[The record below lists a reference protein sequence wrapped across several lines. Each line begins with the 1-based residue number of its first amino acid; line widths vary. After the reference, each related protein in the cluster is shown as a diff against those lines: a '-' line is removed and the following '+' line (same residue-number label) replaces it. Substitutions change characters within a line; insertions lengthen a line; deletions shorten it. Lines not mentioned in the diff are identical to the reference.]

1 MSFSSICFQK
11 LARRRARSVGF
22 VERVVVTPLAWHTPE
37 KTDRRVELGRFSRF
51 SKLIPRR
58 RIGLCRFPRFV
69 QLSVEKN
76 VMDPVKVAKLAR
88 RRARSVGFVERVVVT
103 LRAPHL
109 VSGSLLLP
117 PFTQRSAR
125 NSVEKNVNRLPQ
137 LIPRRRIGLCRFPRF
152 VSKSWQDDAHGEL
165 VLSRES

>member
-22 VERVVVTPLAWHTPE
+22 VERVVVTLRAWNTPK

-58 RIGLCRFPRFV
+58 GIRT
-69 QLSVEKN
+69 LSFSSIC
-76 VMDPVKVAKLAR
+76 ATI
-88 RRARSVGFVERVVVT
+88 T
-103 LRAPHL
+103 LLWSPNASSPHL

-152 VSKSWQDDAHGEL
+152 VSKSWHDDAHGQL
-165 VLSRES
+165 VSSRES

>member
-1 MSFSSICFQK
+1 MSFSSICATITLLRSPNVLTPHLVSGSLLLPPFTQRSPRNSVEKNVNADIYASPTDPPLTDRILSFSSICFQK

-69 QLSVEKN
+69 QLS
-76 VMDPVKVAKLAR
+76 P
-88 RRARSVGFVERVVVT
+88 
-103 LRAPHL
+103 
-109 VSGSLLLP
+109 
-117 PFTQRSAR
+117 
-125 NSVEKNVNRLPQ
+125 
-137 LIPRRRIGLCRFPRF
+137 C
-152 VSKSWQDDAHGEL
+152 
-165 VLSRES
+165 

>member
-1 MSFSSICFQK
+1 MSFCSICFQK

-22 VERVVVTPLAWHTPE
+22 VERVVVTLRAWNTPE

-58 RIGLCRFPRFV
+58 ADRT
-69 QLSVEKN
+69 LSFSSIC
-76 VMDPVKVAKLAR
+76 ATITLL
-88 RRARSVGFVERVVVT
+88 RSPN
-103 LRAPHL
+103 ASSPHL

-152 VSKSWQDDAHGEL
+152 VSKSWQDDAHGQL
-165 VLSRES
+165 VSSRES

>member
-1 MSFSSICFQK
+1 MSFCSICFQK

-22 VERVVVTPLAWHTPE
+22 VERVVVTLRAWNTPE

-51 SKLIPRR
+51 SKLIPRK

-69 QLSVEKN
+69 QRNITL
-76 VMDPVKVAKLAR
+76 L
-88 RRARSVGFVERVVVT
+88 RSPNAST
-103 LRAPHL
+103 PHL

-117 PFTQRSAR
+117 PFTQWSAR

-152 VSKSWQDDAHGEL
+152 VSKSWQDDAHGQL
-165 VLSRES
+165 VSSRES